1 MNLRTQI
8 LKEHTRANC
17 DIIVNWIGHSQDRF
31 DQLFD
36 LFFHGDH
43 RMNQKAA
50 WPLCNVVNQHPVLI
64 KKHFPRLLENL
75 QKPGIHDAVK
85 RNSLRLIQNLAIP
98 RRYHGTVMNYCFDC
112 IISPNEKVAA
122 KAFALTILENL
133 SKYYPEIKS
142 ELQTVIEERW
152 EYETAAFHS
161 RAKKILRRLKK
172 AAA

>member
-1 MNLRTQI
+1 MNLRAQI
-8 LKEHTRANC
+8 LKEHTKANC

-50 WPLCNVVNQHPVLI
+50 WPLCNAAVQHPALI
-64 KKHFPRLLENL
+64 RKHFSKLLGNL

-85 RNSLRLIQNLAIP
+85 RNSLRLMQDLEIP
-98 RRYHGTVMNYCFDC
+98 HRYHGTLMNYCFDC
-112 IISPNEKVAA
+112 IMSSSEKVAS
-122 KAFALTILENL
+122 KAFALTILDNL
-133 SKYYPEIKS
+133 SKYYPEIRP

-152 EYETAAFHS
+152 NYETAAFHS
-161 RAKKILRRLKK
+161 RAKKILQRMKK